1 MKKLLLILVC
11 LPMIGFGQNL
21 VANGDFEEYSVLPT
35 GGGQVNNCLYWNDL
49 NFVPGVFFP
58 VWPFGSPDYFHAD
71 ADINTGVSFPTNDF
85 AYVNPYSGDAA
96 IGFSNFLTTQG
107 NPIFPTNSF
116 FFADNYREY
125 ISSKLN
131 TKLEIGEIYELSFY
145 LTNGEN
151 PTHGSSSNNIGV
163 YFSTDSLTQDTSEV
177 IYVIPQIEIA
187 NEVWET
193 SWVNFS
199 FSFIADEEF
208 QFITIGNFNHNNQT
222 SSTYIDTT
230 ASLDWS
236 YFFIDKIELYKS
248 ENYSVSYENMQKKK
262 LKKIINL
269 FGQEIPI
276 KKNYPM
282 FYVYDE
288 GTVEKKY
295 LIK

>member
-1 MKKLLLILVC
+1 
-11 LPMIGFGQNL
+11 MIGFGQNL
-21 VANGDFEEYSVLPT
+21 VANGDFEQYSVLPT
-35 GGGQVNNCLYWNDL
+35 DGGQVNNCLHWNDL
-49 NFVPGVFFP
+49 NLVPGVFFP
-58 VWPFGSPDYFHAD
+58 VWPFGSPDYFHTD
-71 ADINTGVSFPTNDF
+71 ADINSGVSFPTNDF

-96 IGFSNFLTTQG
+96 IGFLNFQTTQG
-107 NPIFPTNSF
+107 NPIFPPNAF
-116 FFADNYREY
+116 FFADNYRES

-131 TKLEIGEIYELSFY
+131 TNLDIGETYVLSFY

-151 PTHGSSSNNIGV
+151 SIHGSSSNNIGV
-163 YFSTDSLTQDTSEV
+163 YFSTDSLTQDTAEV

-187 NEVWET
+187 NEIWET

-222 SSTYIDTT
+222 SSIYIDTT

-248 ENYSVSYENMQKKK
+248 GTSSVSNENMQNKR

-276 KKNYPM
+276 RKNSPM
-282 FYVYDE
+282 FYIYDD
-288 GTVEKKY
+288 GTVEKK
-295 LIK
+295 IIIE